1 MLDRAERLVKNPRSE
16 SALANLAEVYRL
28 LTLTASPTRC
38 CSTWARCSG
47 FDYYSGVH
55 FEAYVS
61 GLGAPLAGG
70 GRYDHMLA
78 RFGYDCPSTGFAFE
92 VGRVLLAIENQG
104 TAAPQP
110 GPDFFIIDFTADKTR
125 ALALSRRLRD
135 GGAAVA
141 AGHLEPR
148 ARRVARLRAPAARA
162 LGARDRRAGSGR
174 RAGAGDPAGRPGS
187 GESRARVGILAD
199 PARHLS
205 GNEAGGG
212 LMPNIV
218 IVGAQWGDEG
228 KGKVVD
234 VITPHFDVIV
244 RYQGGNNAGHTVVVG
259 REKFVLQTIPSGIL
273 HAGRRNI
280 IGCGVVV
287 NPASLIDEMESLV
300 QRGVS
305 LDGNLY
311 ISKNAHVIMPYHP
324 AIDRASESK
333 AGKHRIG
340 TTGKGVGPAYADKTA
355 RVGIRMADLLDERL
369 LSREARVQRG
379 PEEPAPPR
387 DLRRRELHRRRHP
400 ERVPALRGMARPLH
414 HGHGAPAP
422 QLDGGGLVRALRGRA
437 GDHARHRPRHL
448 SVHHVVEH
456 DGGRRLHGIG
466 RAADPDQRRHRHL
479 EGLLHPRGRRPVPHG
494 AARRDGRS
502 PARPRQRVRLGHG
515 PAAALRVGGRHGPR
529 YAARI
534 NGLDT
539 LAITKLDVL
548 DSCDTMKI
556 CVGYKYDDEVL
567 TDFPEEERIWHEAEP
582 VYEELSGW
590 KTSTAGLRDYEDLPT
605 KAREYLARLSELC
618 GVGISLVST
627 GPVRDETILVNDST
641 LTRWIPSLRSSLP
654 PH

>member
-1 MLDRAERLVKNPRSE
+1 
-16 SALANLAEVYRL
+16 
-28 LTLTASPTRC
+28 
-38 CSTWARCSG
+38 
-47 FDYYSGVH
+47 
-55 FEAYVS
+55 
-61 GLGAPLAGG
+61 
-70 GRYDHMLA
+70 
-78 RFGYDCPSTGFAFE
+78 
-92 VGRVLLAIENQG
+92 
-104 TAAPQP
+104 
-110 GPDFFIIDFTADKTR
+110 
-125 ALALSRRLRD
+125 
-135 GGAAVA
+135 
-141 AGHLEPR
+141 
-148 ARRVARLRAPAARA
+148 
-162 LGARDRRAGSGR
+162 
-174 RAGAGDPAGRPGS
+174 
-187 GESRARVGILAD
+187 
-199 PARHLS
+199 
-205 GNEAGGG
+205 
-212 LMPNIV
+212 MPNIV

-273 HAGRRNI
+273 HPGRRNI

-324 AIDRASESK
+324 ALDRASESK

-355 RVGIRMADLLDERL
+355 RVGIRMADLLDEQLLRGKLEYNVKQKNRL
-369 LSREARVQRG
+369 LREIYDAESFTVDGILSAYLRYAGWLAPYITDTALLLHNWMEAGSSVLFEGAQGTMLAIDHGTYPFITSSSTTAGGACTGSGVPPTRINGVIGISKAYCTRVGEG
-379 PEEPAPPR
+379 PF
-387 DLRRRELHRRRHP
+387 LTELHG
-400 ERVPALRGMARPLH
+400 ETADLLRAR
-414 HGHGAPAP
+414 GNEFGSVT
-422 QLDGGGLVRALRGRA
+422 G
-437 GDHARHRPRHL
+437 RPRRCGW
-448 SVHHVVEH
+448 V
-456 DGGRRLHGIG
+456 DAIG
-466 RAADPDQRRHRHL
+466 L
-479 EGLLHPRGRRPVPHG
+479 
-494 AARRDGRS
+494 
-502 PARPRQRVRLGHG
+502 
-515 PAAALRVGGRHGPR
+515 R

-548 DSCDTMKI
+548 DACDTIKI
-556 CVGYKYDDEVL
+556 CVGYKYEDEVL

-590 KTSTAGLRDYEDLPT
+590 KSSTAGLRDYEDLPT
-605 KAREYLARLSELC
+605 KACEYLARLSELC
-618 GVGISLVST
+618 GVSISLVST